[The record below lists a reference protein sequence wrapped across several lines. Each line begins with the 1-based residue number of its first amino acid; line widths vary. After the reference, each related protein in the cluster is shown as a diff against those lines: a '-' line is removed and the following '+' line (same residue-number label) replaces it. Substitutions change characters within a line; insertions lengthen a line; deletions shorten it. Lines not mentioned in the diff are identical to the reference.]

1 MNHLVKTS
9 TELLKKLIATPSF
22 SKEEDQTTL
31 ILQDFFE
38 DQNIPTKRH
47 KNNIWATNKYFDE
60 GKATILLNSHHDTV
74 KPNSGYIKEPFT
86 PVVEDGK
93 LFGLGSNDAG
103 GPLTSLIATFVHFYE
118 RKDLNYNLVFAALAE
133 EEISGDNGII
143 SILDKIP
150 KIDCAIVGEPT
161 QMRMAVAEKGLMVL
175 ECTAKG
181 ISGHAAR
188 DEGENA
194 IYNAM
199 QDIEWFRNYK
209 FPKESKTLGPVKMT
223 VSKIK
228 AGEKHNMIPDT
239 CNYTVDV
246 RSTDIYTNQ
255 DILKLIQKHVGSTI
269 HPRSTR
275 LNSSFIPLYHPI
287 VKSGTELELE
297 QYGSPTL
304 SDQALLSVPSLKIG
318 PGNSA
323 RSHTAD
329 EFIRLDE
336 IEKGIEIY
344 IQLLNSVITNNQS
357 TDNK

>member
-1 MNHLVKTS
+1 MNQLVENS

-22 SKEEDQTTL
+22 SEKENKSAQ

-38 DQNIPTKRH
+38 DQNIPIERH
-47 KNNIWATNKYFDE
+47 KNNIWATNKYFDTN
-60 GKATILLNSHHDTV
+60 KPTILLNSHHDTV
-74 KPNSGYIKEPFT
+74 KPNSGYSRDPFT
-86 PVVEDGK
+86 PVIEDGK

-103 GPLTSLIATFVHFYE
+103 GPLTSLIATFIHFYE
-118 RKDLNYNLVFAALAE
+118 QKDLTYNLIFAASAE
-133 EEISGDNGII
+133 EEISGDGGLV
-143 SILDKIP
+143 SILNKIP
-150 KIDCAIVGEPT
+150 KIDCAIIGEPT
-161 QMRMAVAEKGLMVL
+161 QMHMAVAEKGLMVL
-175 ECTAKG
+175 DCTAKG
-181 ISGHAAR
+181 VSGHVAHN
-188 DEGENA
+188 EGENA
-194 IYNAM
+194 IFKAM
-199 QDIEWFRNYK
+199 KDIEWFRNYE
-209 FPKESKTLGPVKMT
+209 FPEESQTLGPVKMT

-228 AGEKHNMIPDT
+228 AGEKHNMVPDT
-239 CNYTVDV
+239 CGYTVDV

-255 DILKLIQKHVGSTI
+255 DILKLIRKHVYSSI

-275 LNSSFIPLYHPI
+275 LNSSSIPLDHPI
-287 VKSGTELELE
+287 VESGTALGLE

-344 IQLLNSVITNNQS
+344 IQLLDSAITNNQS